1 MTGFGQLVIG
11 PPGSGKTTYCN
22 GIQHF
27 FALAGRPCAV
37 VNLDPANHNPP
48 YECAVSI
55 EELISLEEVQNE
67 LDLGPNGGMVYCME
81 YVAKNLDW
89 LRDRVAPLVKEG
101 KYLLFDLPGQVEL
114 FTSHDAVKQII
125 RELTAS
131 KATDMDL
138 RLCTVH
144 LVDGHLCADPS
155 KYIAALMLSL
165 QSMLHLETPHV
176 NVLSKVDLMDKY
188 GDLDFNLEY
197 YADVQD
203 LHYLADRILGEN
215 DEPEGG
221 ASSRSHSGANAKA
234 PLAGT
239 RLLRKKYGK
248 LTRELCELVEDFGL
262 VNFATL
268 SIEDKESVT
277 RLVRLTDKC
286 VGYVNAGGFSRATAN
301 EAAAG
306 EYAEPGTFDEREL
319 ISHAPSLT
327 NYERH
332 MEVQERFFRD
342 PDASRGGDR

>member
-114 FTSHDAVKQII
+114 FTSHNAVKQII

-144 LVDGHLCADPS
+144 LWTATCARTLRSTSPRS
-155 KYIAALMLSL
+155 CCPCSPCC
-165 QSMLHLETPHV
+165 T
-176 NVLSKVDLMDKY
+176 
-188 GDLDFNLEY
+188 
-197 YADVQD
+197 
-203 LHYLADRILGEN
+203 
-215 DEPEGG
+215 
-221 ASSRSHSGANAKA
+221 SR
-234 PLAGT
+234 
-239 RLLRKKYGK
+239 
-248 LTRELCELVEDFGL
+248 
-262 VNFATL
+262 
-268 SIEDKESVT
+268 
-277 RLVRLTDKC
+277 RLTSMC
-286 VGYVNAGGFSRATAN
+286 CPRWT
-301 EAAAG
+301 
-306 EYAEPGTFDEREL
+306 
-319 ISHAPSLT
+319 
-327 NYERH
+327 
-332 MEVQERFFRD
+332 
-342 PDASRGGDR
+342 